1 MQALREIRRRIRSV
15 ENTEQI
21 TKAMEMVAAVRLKRA
36 QAKAESSRPYAVK
49 LGHLMENLSL
59 ASGVISHPLFEK
71 REEVK
76 KIALVII
83 TSDRGLCGS
92 YNSNSFKAADNF
104 LKRYD
109 HNKVI
114 LVIAGRK
121 GFNHYKKKNWEI
133 RYRYSGLEAKMN
145 FSEIKS
151 LTNQITGLFL
161 SREVDEVFLLYTKF
175 VNSLVQK
182 VALEKFLNIEPE
194 EIKEKKEIDYI
205 FEPDA
210 EEIFKVLLPRY
221 CLNKIQTALLESQ
234 ASEYGARMTA
244 MSAATKNAEEMI
256 EHLTLIRNK
265 LRQAS
270 ITREMLEIASGA
282 EALKG

>member
-15 ENTEQI
+15 ENTKQI
-21 TKAMEMVAAVRLKRA
+21 TKALEMVAAARLKKA
-36 QAKAESSRPYAVK
+36 QAKAESSRPYAKK

-92 YNSNSFKAADNF
+92 YNSNIFKAADNF
-104 LKRYD
+104 LRRYD

-121 GFNHYKKKNWEI
+121 GFNYYKKKDWEI
-133 RYRYSGLEAKMN
+133 RYKYSGLETKMS
-145 FSEIKS
+145 FSELKS

-182 VALEKFLNIEPE
+182 VALENFLNIEPE
-194 EIKEKKEIDYI
+194 EIKEKEEIDYI

-210 EEIFKVLLPRY
+210 EKIFEVLLPRY

-270 ITREMLEIASGA
+270 ITKEMLEIASGA

>member
-21 TKAMEMVAAVRLKRA
+21 TKAMEMVAAVRLKKA

-92 YNSNSFKAADNF
+92 YNFNSFKAADNF

-121 GFNHYKKKNWEI
+121 GFNYYKKKDWEI
-133 RYRYSGLEAKMN
+133 RYKYSGLETKMS
-145 FSEIKS
+145 FSELKS
-151 LTNQITGLFL
+151 LTNQITDLFL

-182 VALEKFLNIEPE
+182 VTLEKFLNIEPE

-210 EEIFKVLLPRY
+210 GKIFEVLLPRY
-221 CLNKIQTALLESQ
+221 CLNRIQTALLESQ

-244 MSAATKNAEEMI
+244 MSAATRNAEEMI
-256 EHLTLIRNK
+256 EHLTLVRNK

-270 ITREMLEIASGA
+270 ITKEMLEIASGA

>member
-21 TKAMEMVAAVRLKRA
+21 TKAMEMVAAVRLKKA

-92 YNSNSFKAADNF
+92 YNSNIFKAADNF
-104 LKRYD
+104 LRRYD

-121 GFNHYKKKNWEI
+121 GFNYYKKKDWEI
-133 RYRYSGLEAKMN
+133 RYKYSGLETKMS
-145 FSEIKS
+145 FSELKS

-182 VALEKFLNIEPE
+182 VALENFLNIEPE
-194 EIKEKKEIDYI
+194 EIKEKEEIDYI

-210 EEIFKVLLPRY
+210 EKIFEVLLPRY

-270 ITREMLEIASGA
+270 ITKEMLEIASGA